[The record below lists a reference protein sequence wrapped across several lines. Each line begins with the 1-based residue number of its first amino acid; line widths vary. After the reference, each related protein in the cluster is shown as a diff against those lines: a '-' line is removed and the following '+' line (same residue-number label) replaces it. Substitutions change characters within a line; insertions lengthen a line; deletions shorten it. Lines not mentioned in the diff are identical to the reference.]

1 MSRDKYGCEQDSDCY
16 PGTGV
21 LINLLD
27 LHDPDDLEDAE
38 RYLSALAA
46 SRLEFSPPP
55 YDLGSLKQIHSA
67 LFSNLYSWAGKVRS
81 TAISKGSTRF
91 CSPEFIEP
99 EATKEFSR
107 IAAAGWFEGYSRD
120 QLITAV
126 AEAYGTLNVA
136 HPFREGNG
144 RAQRILFEWIIVNAG
159 FSITWEAV
167 EREEWVHANILSY
180 HGDDGY
186 LVQIF
191 GRCIGQPIM
200 EKDGPSV

>member
-1 MSRDKYGCEQDSDCY
+1 MSSDKYGSEQDSECY
-16 PGTGV
+16 PGTDV
-21 LINLLD
+21 LINLLE

-46 SRLEFSPPP
+46 SRLEFLPPP
-55 YDLGSLKQIHSA
+55 YSLDSLKQIHSA
-67 LFSNLYSWAGKVRS
+67 LFSSIYSWAGRVRS
-81 TAISKGSTRF
+81 SAISKGSTRF

-99 EATKEFSR
+99 ETRKEFSR

-167 EREEWVHANILSY
+167 ERDDWIHANILSY

-191 GRCIGQPIM
+191 ARCIGQPIL
-200 EKDGPSV
+200 END